1 MGRLDGKVALVTG
14 AGRGIGKGIC
24 LAFASEGATVV
35 SLDIN
40 ADSAT
45 ATAEAVT
52 ARGADSMALV
62 CDIRQKADV
71 DRAVGEAIG
80 RFGRV
85 DILINN
91 AIATPHGVLLEDTTE
106 EQMALP
112 WETGALGSLYC
123 MQACFESMKTSGG
136 GKIINFGSGAGLDG
150 MVGFGAY
157 AASKEAIR
165 ALTRTAARE
174 WGRYG
179 IHVNTIC
186 PFARTEGY
194 TGWADAHPEMEAATI
209 EASPLRRGPGDP
221 ELDIGRAALFLAS
234 DDSSFVTGHT
244 LLVDGGS
251 CRF

>member
-1 MGRLDGKVALVTG
+1 VARIDGKVALITG
-14 AGRGIGKGIC
+14 AGQGIGKGIC
-24 LAFASEGATVV
+24 LAFASEGAAIV

-40 ADSAT
+40 PESAA
-45 ATAEAVT
+45 ATAEAVE
-52 ARGADSMALV
+52 ARGAEALAV
-62 CDIRQKADV
+62 ACDIRQKAQV
-71 DRAVGEAIG
+71 DRGVGEAIE

-106 EQMALP
+106 DHMALP
-112 WETGALGSLYC
+112 WETGVLGSLYC
-123 MQACFESMKTSGG
+123 MQACFESMKATGG

-157 AASKEAIR
+157 AAAKEAIR
-165 ALTRTAARE
+165 ALTRVAARE
-174 WGRYG
+174 WGQYG
-179 IHVNTIC
+179 IYVNTIC

-194 TGWADAHPEMEAATI
+194 VGWAEQHPDIEAA
-209 EASPLRRGPGDP
+209 AVRGSPLRRGPGDP
-221 ELDIGRAALFLAS
+221 EHDIGRAAVFLVS
-234 DDSSFVTGHT
+234 DDSNFVTGHT